1 MDHKPRKN
9 PTFGKVVRLSEVVPY
24 IADSEYP
31 WESVK
36 LRRDKVRKRIRRA
49 QAKRLCPGGDSFST
63 SEFFGWAIE
72 VWPSLERENEVRA
85 PQHKLKHGRVVKVKG
100 LEVEAK
106 LGEPFPFDLPN
117 DREELKE
124 RLRTSEIALAK
135 ANRKNSFA

>member
-9 PTFGKVVRLSEVVPY
+9 PIFGKVVQLSEVVPY

-31 WESVK
+31 WEATK
-36 LRRDKVRKRIRRA
+36 PRRDKVRKRIRRA

-72 VWPSLERENEVRA
+72 VWPSLERENEERA

-106 LGEPFPFDLPN
+106 LGEPVPVDLPN
-117 DREELKE
+117 DREELKK
-124 RLRTSEIALAK
+124 RLLASEIALTK
-135 ANRKNSFA
+135 ANRKNS